1 MEGGMPRYKYL
12 ANRFLTSTE
21 NLVLGTKL
29 SEMHTGYRAYS
40 KEVLQSVPFLRNSN
54 DFAFDTEMIF
64 QAAHFGFRLAEVPVS
79 TRYFNEASSIT
90 FWASVTYGLK
100 TLYTALRYLLHRTG
114 LWRYKLFQEPL
125 PGAKSSSLTQ

>member
-1 MEGGMPRYKYL
+1 
-12 ANRFLTSTE
+12 
-21 NLVLGTKL
+21 
-29 SEMHTGYRAYS
+29 MHTGYRAYS
-40 KEVLQSVPFLRNSN
+40 KDVLQSVPFLRNSN

-79 TRYFNEASSIT
+79 TRYINEASSIT